1 MRMRDVSSI
10 SCPSC
15 QAPVALG
22 ELRCRA
28 CESSLLMAPPPES
41 GAAVCAVHPA
51 WVSVQS
57 CARCGAFACAACLRS
72 GPKGALY
79 CVRCQE
85 RSQHEPLPWDQREE
99 LGMMKAFWRTCV
111 EVMLRPGAAFARM
124 QPEGSVRDALLFVG
138 LSTFAAYLTTMCLYF
153 AILMTFPN
161 FERVFSQGQGATDGA
176 SFRLAI
182 GALFV
187 FCLVAAPLGS
197 IVGTLLAAGMD
208 NLVLRMTGAPSSFN
222 TTLRAHAFSQGV
234 FLLGLVPFCSLYVT
248 PLWSIVVRIMAY
260 QKLYRLGWGRATVGA
275 LAGPLLFCGL
285 FLGGYAA
292 LWMFIASTAKGLS

>member
-1 MRMRDVSSI
+1 MSPI

-28 CESSLLMAPPPES
+28 CESSLLMAPPPDS

-99 LGMMKAFWRTCV
+99 LGLMKAFWRTCV
-111 EVMLRPGAAFARM
+111 EVMLRPGAAFTRM
-124 QPEGSVRDALLFVG
+124 QPEGRVRDSLLFVL
-138 LSTFAAYLTTMCLYF
+138 LSTFTGYFTTVVLYF
-153 AILMTFPN
+153 AILMAFPN
-161 FERVFSQGQGATDGA
+161 FEKVFSHGQQRMDTG

-182 GALFV
+182 GALFIFWWV
-187 FCLVAAPLGS
+187 MAPLGNMA
-197 IVGTLLAAGMD
+197 GTLLAAGMD

-222 TTLRAHAFSQGV
+222 TTLRGHAFSQGV
-234 FLLGLVPFCSLYVT
+234 FLLGLIPFCSLYVT
-248 PLWSIVVRIMAY
+248 PLWSIGVRIMAY

-275 LAGPLLFCGL
+275 LVGPLLLCGL
-285 FLGGYAA
+285 FLGGYTA
-292 LWMFIASTAKGLS
+292 LWMFIASTGKGLS